1 MNLLLSSYSFGA
13 GRGSEAGVGW
23 NIAKGLASR
32 GHQVTVITTSEFSK
46 INRSTI
52 AEENLSINL
61 IEEDCGISDFP
72 RSQSYQK
79 WQRRIC
85 STILKIASIG
95 SYDLIHHLTLNQY
108 RWAHDVFSTN
118 LPYILGPVGGAELV
132 PSPLLRYGHLPL
144 IMQIKE
150 MMRRCTLDVIPL
162 IRRCKRHRK
171 SGIVLASNQAT
182 ADRLKKLPV
191 RPIIC
196 PAIAVHRHEI
206 ISSPAPVAAQASF
219 ILFDGSLTR
228 SQKGVRL
235 ALRTICQLW
244 KKGIQLPL
252 RIVGLSPDDTS
263 VIHLYARKI
272 NLPGEAL
279 QLEGY
284 VTRSTMLQYMQQ
296 AIVMLSCVYRDSGSM
311 ALLEALAQGCRIVC
325 LDIPSQ
331 EWLPEHFC
339 HKVAVQPTSSAMEE
353 ALVSALQQEITAP
366 ANTEEWHKS
375 RVQWIEQ
382 NMTWDAR
389 LDTFEEM
396 YRQIL
401 SKKPSA

>member
-1 MNLLLSSYSFGA
+1 MNILLSSYSFGA

-23 NIAKGLASR
+23 NIAKELILR
-32 GHQVTVITTSEFSK
+32 GHQVTVLTTSEFSSL
-46 INRSTI
+46 NRSTI
-52 AEENLSINL
+52 AEENLPIDL
-61 IEEDCGISDFP
+61 IEEDCDISDFP

-79 WQRRIC
+79 WQRRIRPFV
-85 STILKIASIG
+85 KDIASTG
-95 SYDLIHHLTLNQY
+95 SYDIIHHITLNQY

-118 LPYILGPVGGAELV
+118 LPYVIGPVGGAELV
-132 PSPLLRYGHLPL
+132 PTPLLRYGHLPL
-144 IMQIKE
+144 AMLIKE
-150 MMRRCTLDVIPL
+150 IMRRCTLDVIPL
-162 IRRCKRHRK
+162 IRRCKKHRK
-171 SGIVLASNQAT
+171 SGVVLASNQAT

-206 ISSPAPVAAQASF
+206 ISSPAPLDAHASF

-244 KKGIQLPL
+244 EKGVQVPL
-252 RIVGLSPDDTS
+252 RIVGLSSNDTAIVLHYAQEMGLPD
-263 VIHLYARKI
+263 K
-272 NLPGEAL
+272 AL
-279 QLEGY
+279 QLEGQ

-296 AIVMLSCVYRDSGSM
+296 AMVMFSCVYRDSGSM
-311 ALLEALAQGCRIVC
+311 ALLEALARGCRIVC

-331 EWLPEHFC
+331 EWLPEQFC

-353 ALVSALQQEITAP
+353 ALATALQQELAAP
-366 ANTEEWHKS
+366 AYTEEWHKN

-382 NMTWDAR
+382 NMTWDTR
-389 LDTFEEM
+389 LDTFEEL